1 MSGSKLYIGNLG
13 PDVSQEL
20 IMRELS
26 REKQIEVSNIV
37 LNKRGFAFVDLQD
50 NVALDKAIEKLS
62 GMKINGKEISVEHSV
77 PRTSRTRKVQI
88 RNIPS
93 SMNWDELDSL
103 LSKFGRVESCEQVST
118 ECESATVNVVYASR
132 QEALAA
138 VRDLNGHAQKDQ
150 VLRCSFLPDTH
161 DNDRNHRARP
171 SPFGFGSRGA
181 PDTPLRMLV
190 PASVV
195 GAIIGKGG
203 QTVRQITQL
212 KDSRARVDVHKRDGH
227 GTDKVATIYGAP
239 EACGVAANRILDII
253 RKEERD
259 DELPLKLL
267 AHNALIGRLIGRDGR
282 NLKQIQKTGAKIA
295 ISSMHDV
302 SPYNLDRTISITGSL
317 KEIAD
322 AEQLI
327 TEKLRQFETDMQS
340 MSQQSLYPGLNPTQ
354 IQMFPGLG
362 HNNMPPGYPP
372 YNGHQSSAQETVTL
386 LIPSGSVGA
395 IIGSRGS
402 HIRNIS
408 RIAGASIR
416 IHPPDET
423 KEGEKVNQEQVNQQ
437 QQEQQPQQPPTDAEK
452 DDISARVTIVGQPEA
467 QWKAQFCIYDKLKQ
481 EGWFG
486 SEEGRL
492 TSQITIPGVLV
503 GRVIGKGGVNVREL
517 QRLTSSEVTI
527 PRQGEIVASEEIPV
541 SITGNFFSNQS
552 AQRKIRELV
561 SREIQRQRW

>member
-93 SMNWDELDSL
+93 SMNWEDLDSL

-138 VRDLNGHAQKDQ
+138 VRDLNGHSQKDQ
-150 VLRCSFLPDTH
+150 ILRCSFLPDTH
-161 DNDRNHRARP
+161 DTDRNHRSRP
-171 SPFGFGSRGA
+171 SPFGFGNRGA

-212 KDSRARVDVHKRDGH
+212 KDSRARVDVHKREGH
-227 GTDKVATIYGAP
+227 GSDKVATIYGAP

-259 DELPLKLL
+259 DDLPLKLL

-282 NLKQIQKTGAKIA
+282 NLKQIQDKTGAKIA
-295 ISSMHDV
+295 ISSMHDI
-302 SPYNLDRTISITGSL
+302 SPYNLDRTISISGEL

-327 TEKLRQFETDMQS
+327 TEKLRQYETDIQS
-340 MSQQSLYPGLNPTQ
+340 MSQQSLYPGLNPNQ
-354 IQMFPGLG
+354 IQMFPGLN
-362 HNNMPPGYPP
+362 HNMPPGYPP
-372 YNGHQSSAQETVTL
+372 YGGNSGSSSASNAQETVTL

-408 RIAGASIR
+408 RLAGASIR
-416 IHPPDET
+416 IHPPDEM
-423 KEGEKVNQEQVNQQ
+423 KEENSEDPKSSSDEKNR
-437 QQEQQPQQPPTDAEK
+437 DEK
-452 DDISARVTIVGQPEA
+452 DSKESAKVTIVGQPEA
-467 QWKAQFCIYDKLKQ
+467 QWKAQFCIFDKLKQ

-486 SEEGRL
+486 QEEGRL
-492 TSQITIPGVLV
+492 TSQITIPGILV

-527 PRQGEIVASEEIPV
+527 PRQGEILSTEEIPV

-561 SREIQRQRW
+561 SREIQRQR

>member
-93 SMNWDELDSL
+93 SMNWEDLDSL

-138 VRDLNGHAQKDQ
+138 VRDLNGHTQKDQ
-150 VLRCSFLPDTH
+150 MLRCSFLPDSH
-161 DNDRNHRARP
+161 DTDRNHRSRP
-171 SPFGFGSRGA
+171 SPFGFGNRGA

-212 KDSRARVDVHKRDGH
+212 KDSRARVDVHKREGH
-227 GTDKVATIYGAP
+227 GSDKVATIYGAP

-259 DELPLKLL
+259 DDLPLKLL

-282 NLKQIQKTGAKIA
+282 NLKQIQDKTGAKIA
-295 ISSMHDV
+295 ISSMHDI
-302 SPYNLDRTISITGSL
+302 SPYNLDRTISISGEL

-327 TEKLRQFETDMQS
+327 TEKLRQYESDIQS
-340 MSQQSLYPGLNPTQ
+340 MSQQSLYPGLNPNQ
-354 IQMFPGLG
+354 IQMFPGLN
-362 HNNMPPGYPP
+362 HNMPPGYPP
-372 YNGHQSSAQETVTL
+372 YGGNSGSNSASNAQETVTL

-408 RIAGASIR
+408 RLAGASIR
-416 IHPPDET
+416 IHPPDEMKEESSDDPKSSSDEKNRDEKDT
-423 KEGEKVNQEQVNQQ
+423 KE
-437 QQEQQPQQPPTDAEK
+437 
-452 DDISARVTIVGQPEA
+452 SAKVTIVGQPEA
-467 QWKAQFCIYDKLKQ
+467 QWKAQFCIFDKLKQ

-486 SEEGRL
+486 QEEGRL
-492 TSQITIPGVLV
+492 TSQITIPGILV

-527 PRQGEIVASEEIPV
+527 PRQGEIVSTDEIPV

-561 SREIQRQRW
+561 SREIQRQR